1 MKKVLCFSMLVL
13 ALLSS
18 CNTLYIQ
25 TLNIKSADGN
35 SSDVCKYSDGNVT
48 IYYDFW
54 AENGNPG
61 FVIENNTD
69 QIIYVDMAK
78 SFYVSGNTA
87 KDYYLNRTFSA
98 SNSSGEAVSKNV
110 SATAYGIWQPSG
122 YLGSLSKSFSKSAAI
137 NSSKGVSFEE
147 KPVIAIPSHC
157 QKTVCEYN
165 ILSSPLQDC
174 SVKMF
179 PGSNGEEF
187 KFKEGQMPEFS
198 NVITYKVG
206 ESGTDKTVTNKFYI
220 TGFTNMKQSKAI
232 NKEKIGCKETKT
244 IKTYKNRRPD
254 SFYIIYDNSYPNRYS
269 ADAKK
274 ETN

>member
-1 MKKVLCFSMLVL
+1 MKKVLCVSMLVL
-13 ALLSS
+13 AMLSS

-35 SSDVCKYSDGNVT
+35 SSDVCQYNDGNVT

-69 QIIYVDMAK
+69 QIVYVDLAK

-122 YLGSLSKSFSKSAAI
+122 YLGGLSKSFSKLAAI
-137 NSSKGVSFEE
+137 NSSKGISFEE

-157 QKTVCEYN
+157 QKTVYEYN
-165 ILSSPLQDC
+165 ILSYPLQDC

-179 PGSNGEEF
+179 PGSKGEEF
-187 KFKEGQMPEFS
+187 RFKEGQMPEFS
-198 NVITYKVG
+198 NIITYRVG
-206 ESGTDKTVTNKFYI
+206 ENGTDKTVTNRFYI
-220 TGFTNMKQSKAI
+220 TGFTNMKQNKALS
-232 NKEKIGCKETKT
+232 NEKIGCKETKT
-244 IKTYKNRRPD
+244 IKTYKNRLPN
-254 SFYIIYDNSYPNRYS
+254 SFYIIYNSSYNNRYS

-274 ETN
+274 ESN